1 VKEHDLLGAH
11 MSIAGGVSR
20 SVGRA
25 TDVGC
30 QVLQIFVKN
39 ASQWKGKELSEE
51 EVDAFQRQYRDSGL
65 ESVVGHDSYLINL
78 ASPDPDLWERSIA
91 AFVDEMERSDRL
103 GLDYLVTH
111 PGAHM
116 GEGEPK
122 GVDRVVAAFEEI
134 FDRLGETPVKVAVET
149 TAGQGTTLGHRFEHL
164 RDILAG
170 CSQPERMAV
179 CLDTCHVFAAGYE
192 LRSSEGCEATFDE
205 FDRVIGLDQLR
216 VLHVNDSKREFGSR
230 VDRHDHI
237 GDGQIGLDG
246 FSWIMNNSAFSSIP
260 KILETPKGKDG
271 EYDQRNLATLRSLVN
286 RNDGK

>member
-11 MSIAGGVSR
+11 MSIAGGVYR

-25 TDVGC
+25 TEVGC
-30 QVLQIFVKN
+30 RVLQIFVKN
-39 ASQWKGKELSEE
+39 ASQWKGKELSED
-51 EVDAFQRQYRDSGL
+51 EVGEFQRQYRDSGL

-78 ASPDPDLWERSIA
+78 ASPDPDLWERSVA

-116 GEGEPK
+116 GEGESD
-122 GVDRVVAAFEEI
+122 GVDRVVAAFDEI
-134 FDRLGETPVKVAVET
+134 FNRLGGTAVKVAVET

-170 CSQPERMAV
+170 CAQPQRMAV

-192 LRSSEGCEATFDE
+192 LRSSEGCEATFEE

-246 FSWIMNNSAFSSIP
+246 FSWIMNNSILSSIP

-271 EYDQRNLATLRSLVN
+271 EYDRRNLAMLRSLVN